1 MKEGLFLCK
10 SEQKKKEQGKKLKKQ
25 YQYPKCLTMYYFN
38 SRGNGKKIGDS
49 ENLKLTFKT
58 APNNCMTNIP
68 SWGIFRFE

>member
-1 MKEGLFLCK
+1 
-10 SEQKKKEQGKKLKKQ
+10 
-25 YQYPKCLTMYYFN
+25 MYYFN
-38 SRGNGKKIGDS
+38 SCGNINQVKKIGDS